1 MTNDKVEITES
12 LRPFFRRLA
21 AETEKFSR
29 SPFSPLHNDL
39 LKAFCDAVQAESSL
53 DYFFKI
59 CVTVP
64 FVLGKMHGAFYLLD
78 KKSGELQCV
87 CDSEQGLLDPP
98 QPAPEYVV
106 RAEKAYQA
114 GGTMLYPLFPGPL
127 NDDQAQAPGQPGGSG
142 KKSSP
147 FGRNL
152 LHPDPFF
159 AGHSLLGLLAVYPAE
174 KMSGQDKLF
183 FATLSNWIGYKLN
196 NRLIAVQHLEHLR
209 FLNSLGRDMGHNV
222 IVPNMYFKYLLRKL
236 EKKIDR
242 IDEIRRQAEKQL
254 AAGSGA
260 DQCQAIFAECAV
272 VKDDLRSCHQEL
284 VKHHTQISLFLESLF
299 REEHFTLGHLVVRPQ
314 KCLVEN
320 DIVIPQ
326 LEMYAARLANQG
338 ITIDKPRN
346 MTGQKFPLLVDIG
359 LLSQVYANLFSNA
372 VKYTRE
378 IEHNGRK
385 RKAMAYGCEEVND
398 FPEPGRKGIKFNVFT
413 TGPPLSQRERE
424 EIFKEGVR
432 GRNSE
437 GIAGLGHGLAFI
449 QRVIEVH
456 GGEVGCEAT
465 EEGNNFYFILP
476 LSDLEMD
483 NEHEKNRI

>member
-1 MTNDKVEITES
+1 MKNDKTEIAPALQSIFKRLLEKTE
-12 LRPFFRRLA
+12 
-21 AETEKFSR
+21 TFSR
-29 SPFSPLHNDL
+29 SCFTPLHNDL
-39 LKAFCDAVQAESSL
+39 LKSFCDVIQAETSL

-59 CVTVP
+59 CVTMPV
-64 FVLGKMHGAFYLLD
+64 VMGRLHGAFYLLN
-78 KKSGELQCV
+78 KKNGKLQCV
-87 CDSEQGLLDPP
+87 CNSEQGLINPP
-98 QPAPEYVV
+98 SPAP
-106 RAEKAYQA
+106 AEIVQKDKTYEA
-114 GGTMLYPLFPGPL
+114 GETILYPLFPRPPAE
-127 NDDQAQAPGQPGGSG
+127 DQELQTDSG
-142 KKSSP
+142 TRESSP
-147 FGRNL
+147 FPHAL
-152 LHPDPFF
+152 LQPDLFF
-159 AGHSLLGLLAVYPAE
+159 AGQSLLGIFAVYPRE
-174 KMSGQDKLF
+174 KISLHDQLF
-183 FATLSNWIGYKLN
+183 LETLTNWIGYKLN

-236 EKKIDR
+236 EKKINL
-242 IDEIRRQAEKQL
+242 IDKIKQKAENL
-254 AAGSGA
+254 PGMDNLPG
-260 DQCQAIFAECAV
+260 QCQQVLAECASA
-272 VKDDLRSCHQEL
+272 KNDLQSCHQEL
-284 VKHHTQISLFLESLF
+284 LKHHTQISLFLESLF

-326 LEMYAARLANQG
+326 LEMYATRLKNQG

-346 MTGQKFPLLVDIG
+346 MIGQKFPLMVDIG

-378 IEHNGRK
+378 IDRNGHK
-385 RKAMAYGCEEVND
+385 RKAVAYGCEKVND

-413 TGPPLSQRERE
+413 TGPSLSDQQRT

-432 GRNSE
+432 ADNSE

-456 GGEVGCEAT
+456 GGKVGCEAT

-476 LSDLEMD
+476 LSDLKMD
-483 NEHEKNRI
+483 GEHEKN